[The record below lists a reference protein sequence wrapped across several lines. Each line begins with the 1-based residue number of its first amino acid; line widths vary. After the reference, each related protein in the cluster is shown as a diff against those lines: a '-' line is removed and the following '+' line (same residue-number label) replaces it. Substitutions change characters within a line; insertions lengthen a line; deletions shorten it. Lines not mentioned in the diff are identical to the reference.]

1 MFWNS
6 VHCREEKKKEG
17 RETGRERMQMRI
29 QIETTEKDEPNSEK
43 VTT

>member
-1 MFWNS
+1 M
-6 VHCREEKKKEG
+6 CTAERKKKGDEG

-29 QIETTEKDEPNSEK
+29 QIETTEEDEQNSQK